1 MREQSQQPQFVHE
14 SIGTVG
20 VLIEG
25 VWRTIRGM
33 DALRSATSRHEQL
46 AASIVSKIDEGQF
59 VPGARMPSV
68 RSVSEQHG
76 VSTSTALQAYRL
88 LQERGILLA
97 RPQAGFF
104 VAVPREP
111 GAARAPSLHRYEQ
124 LADLIVNMIDKGTL
138 APGMRL
144 PSVRAISEQ
153 HGLSISTVLQAYHWL
168 EDRGVIVARPQ
179 SGFYV
184 AATQGCVLAL
194 PSTPRLRAKPSTVSI
209 SGAVA
214 GLLEHASNSALV
226 PLGCAVPDA
235 VLLQSQRLDLALAR
249 AARQHGAHHN
259 VYAPPRGDMSLR
271 REITRRALRIGHAL
285 SPDDVII
292 TNGCTEAITLALS
305 AVAQPGDTI
314 AVESPTYF
322 GLLHTLEVLG
332 LKALELP
339 TDPTH
344 GIHVD
349 ALARLLDGAPV
360 AACLLSS
367 SFSNP
372 LGSRMPEA
380 HKREVLA
387 LLTQHGVPLIEDDVY
402 GEIHFTRERPRPFIA
417 LDGGANTI
425 YCSSFSKSLA
435 PGYRIGWIVPGP
447 FAQQVMDRKLA
458 FSLCGPV
465 LPQVAIAEFLAS
477 GAFDAHMRR
486 LRRLLEEN
494 LLRLAR
500 AVEASFPPGTR
511 VSRPAGGFALW
522 VELPRGFDSRALFD
536 TALEHGICFAPG
548 DVFSASRRFR
558 NCLRLS
564 AGSVWSERIGNG
576 VRLLGELACLQL
588 SREDLG

>member
-1 MREQSQQPQFVHE
+1 
-14 SIGTVG
+14 
-20 VLIEG
+20 
-25 VWRTIRGM
+25 M
-33 DALRSATSRHEQL
+33 DATPRYEQL
-46 AASIVSKIDEGQF
+46 AEIFTGRIAKGQLAA
-59 VPGARMPSV
+59 GARMPSV
-68 RSVSEQHG
+68 RAVSEQHG
-76 VSTSTALQAYRL
+76 ISTSTALQAYRL
-88 LQERGILLA
+88 LQERGILVA
-97 RPQAGFF
+97 RPQAGFY
-104 VAVPREP
+104 VAAP
-111 GAARAPSLHRYEQ
+111 GAPTAGAGQVSTLHRYEQ
-124 LADLIVNMIDKGTL
+124 LADLIVGMIDKGTL
-138 APGMRL
+138 TAGMRL
-144 PSVRAISEQ
+144 PSVRAISEE
-153 HGLSISTVLQAYHWL
+153 HGLSISTVLQAYRWL
-168 EDRGVIVARPQ
+168 EDRGVLVARPQ

-184 AATQGCVLAL
+184 AATQGGTLAL
-194 PSTPRLRAKPSTVSI
+194 PSMSRLRSKASTVSI

-214 GLLEHASNSALV
+214 ALLEHASNSALV

-235 VLLQSQRLDLALAR
+235 ALLQSQRLDLALAR
-249 AARQHGAHHN
+249 AARQHGARYN
-259 VYAPPRGDMSLR
+259 VYGAPRGDLGLR
-271 REITRRALRIGHAL
+271 REISRRAMRIGHAL
-285 SPDDVII
+285 SPDDVIV
-292 TNGCTEAITLALS
+292 TSGCTEAVTLALT
-305 AVAQPGDTI
+305 AVAKPGDTI

-344 GIHVD
+344 GVNVD
-349 ALARLLDGAPV
+349 ALARLLATETV
-360 AACLLSS
+360 AACMLSS

-372 LGSRMPEA
+372 LGSLMPEA
-380 HKREVLA
+380 HKRELLVLLA
-387 LLTQHGVPLIEDDVY
+387 RHGIPLIEDDVY
-402 GEIHFTRERPRPFIA
+402 GEIHFTRERPKPFIA

-435 PGYRIGWIVPGP
+435 PGYRIGWIAPGP
-447 FAQQVMDRKLA
+447 FAQRVMDRKLA
-458 FSLCGPV
+458 CSLCGPV

-500 AVEASFPPGTR
+500 SIEASFPAETR

-564 AGSVWSERIGNG
+564 AGSSWSERVDQG
-576 VRLLGELACLQL
+576 VRRLGQLAQVQL
-588 SREDLG
+588 SRA